1 MMRRS
6 KMRIEELRSI
16 IRCSLGII
24 PADLVIKNVTI
35 VNVFTEEFI
44 EGSIA
49 LKNGYIAR
57 VGDVNDVIRDST
69 TIINGNGLY
78 AAPAFIDAHIHIESS
93 MLTLTEFA
101 KATIPHGTG
110 TIITD
115 IHELTNV
122 IGEKALKLILNEA
135 KNLPLNVF
143 IMVPSCVPAAP
154 GIDTSGARID
164 SNKVKELINLPNV
177 LGLGEMMNYPGVLN
191 TDTEVLEKI
200 ITTHR
205 QRKIVDG
212 HAPLLFGK
220 ELQAYI
226 AAGIL
231 TDHESTTGEEAISKL
246 RNGMY
251 LMAREGSL
259 SKNLNILASVM
270 EKNLSLERCIIVS
283 DDKHPNDLLINGHLE
298 PALRKAINMGIDPI
312 KAIKMVTINP
322 ARAYR
327 LDRIGA
333 IGPGYYADIALIR
346 DLEEFKIEKVFLKG
360 QLVAENGKLLV
371 DLPRYDYP
379 EEVLQ
384 TIHVKKIPNEKDL
397 TIEYH
402 GEDEIVSVN
411 VIGVRE
417 ESLITDHIREKMK
430 VRNNMLLP
438 DPAQDILEIVVVE
451 RHKNTGNIGKGFV
464 KGFGLERGALASSV
478 AHDSHNIICVG
489 ASLKD
494 MCIAI
499 GRLIEIRGGLVVVE
513 SGKILAELSLPL
525 GGLISLESVE
535 SVATKLSEI
544 NSKTQKLGCKLKHP
558 FLTLSFL
565 ALPVIPKLKMTDKG
579 LFDVEEFKHIDVIS

>member
-1 MMRRS
+1 
-6 KMRIEELRSI
+6 MRIEELRSI